1 MVPLL
6 GLVIATLLFGCGK
19 LNRPDPKSVTI
30 ERGVA
35 DTAPA
40 GRADGL
46 RVVTFNVHGQPGAA
60 IAEAVVGDPALAGAD
75 VLFLQEVEEQPERP
89 VTAVVARALGMSWA
103 FAPGYGLGEGGAHGV
118 SILSR
123 FPMRDLDL
131 IELPRHDVVFNSARR
146 AALGATLQTPS
157 GPVRVYAVHL
167 DNRINPDDRVRQLE
181 PVIAHAAD
189 QPVER
194 VIIAGDLNTS
204 PFRWLGGV
212 IPLPVGGQ
220 IDRLE
225 RYVRSHGFATP
236 ATASGQTSMWLN
248 MRLDAVYVRGLRGAG
263 VGVEQDVRISD
274 HFPMW
279 VDLGLTGS

>member
-1 MVPLL
+1 MYPLL
-6 GLVIATLLFGCGK
+6 GLVIATLLFGCTK
-19 LNRPDPKSVTI
+19 LNRPDPQSVKIVSGEANT
-30 ERGVA
+30 VA
-35 DTAPA
+35 A
-40 GRADGL
+40 GRPDGL
-46 RVVTFNVHGQPGAA
+46 RVVTFNVHGQTGAA

-75 VLFLQEVEEQPERP
+75 VLCLQEVEEHPGQP
-89 VTAVVARALGMSWA
+89 VTSVVARALGMSWA
-103 FAPGYGLGEGGAHGV
+103 FAPGYGLDERGAHGV

-123 FPMRDLDL
+123 FPLRDLDI

-167 DNRINPDDRVRQLE
+167 DNRINPDARVRQIE
-181 PVIAHAAD
+181 PVIADAAD

-220 IDRLE
+220 LDRME
-225 RYVRSHGFATP
+225 RFVRSHGFATP
-236 ATASGQTSMWLN
+236 ATTSGQTSMWLN
-248 MRLDAVYVRGLRGAG
+248 MRLDAVYVRGLRGG
-263 VGVEQDVRISD
+263 DVGVEQDVRISD